1 MTKAT
6 PPSLFLLGGHDLE
19 MKEIRKL
26 LEKQGCTALR
36 DDEARS
42 GTFTGCRY
50 VDRDLSWGAKT
61 SDYADLIETFGSSN
75 EITIYGIELT
85 EDIELPNNYHRI
97 DHHNDL
103 ADRPSSL
110 EQVAEIFDAKL
121 DRWQELVA
129 ANDKGYIPA
138 MQALCATDQ
147 EIERIRWAD
156 RKAQGVTPEEE
167 KAAEELA
174 RCCSTCDETES
185 PCQKLNGFYRV
196 QTDLEHFSPLV
207 DRLFFVGKWP
217 ILVYNPEKKTLS
229 FSGRSDQIRKLAES
243 FSDAIEAKE
252 AWHGGNPPG
261 YFGIAP
267 EYLESHDLEETLER
281 ISKILEVEERKEEL
295 HSYHILMFP
304 FVHKRIDEESAIDET
319 HWSHV
324 KFSLDSKENYNE
336 YIYFHDFVRDVLYE
350 PEGGDPDTQISKYY
364 EYKKERGEY
373 IVSVHGTRY
382 ILDLDGIAL
391 RHFKNGV
398 GILSFHLKNTR
409 YPHFNDILKINDFGR
424 RIFPQYL
431 GEKMVDDTKGNLL
444 ACSLELVFEGDAPMI
459 ERFDFYRS
467 FDRIKQIPEQGIHL
481 PIFIETLLA
490 EAYGSSAEIEPIIDD
505 RMYTLCH
512 YMNDAKSERL
522 TRYDE
527 KESRYVY
534 ECDADWHRFVFVDG
548 GSTTC
553 QNRTML
559 SRLIEQSTYPRWSD
573 YGTLYG
579 VTRYS
584 FMLLTKNDWF
594 AQNILNL
601 HIRTMYY
608 QMATLLLA
616 YRAMIL
622 HFSDR
627 VTATLK
633 SADGAQELQKDYLE
647 FTNRIY
653 FKELTAQEQGIEL
666 FDLARKQMRLD
677 HHLRELDH
685 DINELNSFK
694 QMELDREQMELDG
707 EINDQGH
714 KLNTLAALFLPA
726 TVVSGLMG
734 MNVLPKWLTECDLG
748 VKLTLVL
755 VFIVLLT
762 YLTLK
767 MVPGSIQTLKTMLSN
782 LYTDKNPQ
790 KDSHG

>member
-1 MTKAT
+1 M
-6 PPSLFLLGGHDLE
+6 PNRLFLLGGYDLE
-19 MKEIRKL
+19 MQEIKTI
-26 LEKQGCTALR
+26 LEQNGCRPLKDF
-36 DDEARS
+36 DDDS
-42 GTFTGCRY
+42 VLIDGCRY
-50 VDRDLSWGAKT
+50 ADKHISWGAEL
-61 SDYADLIETFGSSN
+61 SDYREVLDRFGDQEN
-75 EITIYGIELT
+75 LTIYGIELA
-85 EDIELPNNYHRI
+85 EDMHPPKNYVAI

-110 EQVAEIFDAKL
+110 EQVAKL
-121 DRWQELVA
+121 FGLELNRWQQLVA

-138 MQALCATDQ
+138 MRALCATDQ
-147 EIERIRWAD
+147 EIETIREAD

-167 KAAEELA
+167 KEAEELA
-174 RCCSTCDETES
+174 RRCSTCDETES
-185 PCQKLNGFYRV
+185 PCQKHNGFYRV
-196 QTDLEHFSPLV
+196 QTYLEHFSPLV
-207 DRLFFVGKWP
+207 DRLFFAGKWP

-229 FSGRSDQIRKLAES
+229 FSGRSDQIRELTAA
-243 FSDAIEAKE
+243 FTDAVETKQ
-252 AWHGGNPPG
+252 AWYGGNPLG
-261 YFGIAP
+261 YFGIDP
-267 EYLESHDLEETLER
+267 EYFKSHSLEQTLER
-281 ISKILEVEERKEEL
+281 ITTLLEEEEEL

-304 FVHKRIDEESAIDET
+304 FVHKRVDEESAIDET

-324 KFSLDSKENYNE
+324 QFSLDSKENYNE
-336 YIYFHDFVRDVLYE
+336 YIYFYNFVRDVLYE
-350 PEGGDPDTQISKYY
+350 PEGGDTDTQISKYY

-431 GEKMVDDTKGNLL
+431 GERMVDDTKGNLL

-467 FDRIKQIPEQGIHL
+467 FNTIKKIPEQGIHL

-527 KESRYVY
+527 KKSRYVY

-622 HFSDR
+622 YFSDR

-666 FDLARKQMRLD
+666 FDLAREQMRLD
-677 HHLRELDH
+677 QYLRELDH

-694 QMELDREQMELDG
+694 QMELDRE
-707 EINDQGH
+707 INEQGH

-755 VFIVLLT
+755 ALIVLLT

-782 LYTDKNPQ
+782 LFTDKNPK